1 MKEILKQIK
10 SNLGEFEK
18 YKSNLDSYEKEKKE
32 INDQIK
38 TLKAEKDLMDI
49 FSPVLKIKQ
58 QEIDDAERK
67 QKNLNNKSKL
77 YYEEVKND
85 INTKKTEMKKTL
97 EDEMAKY
104 KSKDEVEE
112 IKKEVKEFELK
123 KRECEKKALEAQ
135 QKYQKE
141 MDNLIFKTDAEKDEI
156 IKNIFNLNEEKNKN
170 IRLAEDA
177 AKQISSKKEEINNY
191 IAIEDNIEDYNNL
204 DYLLA
209 NVNSFDLHYID
220 KFENMVNSIANK
232 YDLEEKTIDLDEFLE
247 NNNTEEKKEPEEEP
261 EEEIEEEPEKEIEEE
276 PEEELE
282 EQPEENI
289 DANTITI
296 NPSRATPQMDGN
308 IKFTQPKIE
317 ENNFNIK
324 AEHAEPEN
332 APETAEQIIQK
343 PENNEKTIGKD
354 EKIEVKIKDGMIQI
368 EYDNENLKALR
379 GNLYGSFFTK
389 YNPKEFKDKLAT
401 LIRNGFKFEN
411 KFIDIQ
417 AFSKKA
423 KQKIEPFLISFLQ
436 ENNGELGL
444 KILESIKNG
453 KGLEEFKD
461 IISYDMFGAKEC
473 GFFDKLKLGK
483 IAKIA
488 KQNNLP
494 VENVDATKT
503 AITKVIGKIGD
514 FFKFKKEQKTF
525 EKNAKVEALGPAVDS
540 EKIDAVKIGDK
551 QEATTHVYENNFK
564 QYDNEF
570 NRLGISKTQHE
581 NFLAK
586 LKAKDKPKEPTLE
599 EIKDQERLKRMI
611 TEAKNKVDANKR
623 NNQNNVNHNK
633 NNAKENNN
641 EENNIE
647 EKEI

>member
-10 SNLGEFEK
+10 SNLEEFEK
-18 YKSNLDSYEKEKKE
+18 YKSNLDLYEKEKKE

-85 INTKKTEMKKTL
+85 INSKKTEMKKTL

-209 NVNSFDLHYID
+209 NVNSFDLQYID

-247 NNNTEEKKEPEEEP
+247 NNNTEEKKEPEKEP
-261 EEEIEEEPEKEIEEE
+261 EEEKEEEPEVETEEETEEE

-282 EQPEENI
+282 EELEEETVGQAEN
-289 DANTITI
+289 NVITI
-296 NPSRATPQMDGN
+296 PT
-308 IKFTQPKIE
+308 KKIE
-317 ENNFNIK
+317 GNTEITPPTPPTTGENNFNINK
-324 AEHAEPEN
+324 EPV
-332 APETAEQIIQK
+332 K
-343 PENNEKTIGKD
+343 PDDNSNQTDKD
-354 EKIEVKIKDGMIQI
+354 EKIKVKVIDGMIKI
-368 EYDNENLKALR
+368 EYENENIKALR
-379 GNLYGSFFTK
+379 ENSFGAFFVEFD
-389 YNPKEFKDKLAT
+389 PKEFKDKLAT

-417 AFSKKA
+417 AFSKTA

-494 VENVDATKT
+494 VENMDATKT

-514 FFKFKKEQKTF
+514 FFKLKKEQKTF